1 MKNRRMIAMLALVCI
16 LSSCLIAGG
25 ALAATGKVGQKA
37 DTKQTQTTVEEQK
50 DLLTRLLEIGSLTQK
65 NVDDIKAYLAANPAA
80 AESDQKGKNRKD
92 DHQLTDKHAALKKL
106 GTLLPEDKQNKRI
119 ISSLTDMVKKQMKKQ
134 GKNEESM
141 EERLTQPVLDAMVS
155 GSVIT
160 EQERDIIVM
169 QMVKDL
175 LEEALK
181 AKNLS
186 GKDYDAVQPLV
197 QGKDA
202 VKK

>member
-160 EQERDIIVM
+160 EQERDVIVI

-181 AKNLS
+181 TKNLS
-186 GKDYDAVQPLV
+186 GKDYDAVQLLV